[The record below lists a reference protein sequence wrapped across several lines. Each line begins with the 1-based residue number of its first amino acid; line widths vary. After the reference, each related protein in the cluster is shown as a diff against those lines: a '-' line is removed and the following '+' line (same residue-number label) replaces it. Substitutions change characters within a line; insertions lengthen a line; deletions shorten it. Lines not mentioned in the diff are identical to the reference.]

1 MTKFEPFPKVPRL
14 SRECVITEK
23 IDGTNASVWIIDVNP
38 PVGESM
44 IVVPMDAITVNV
56 NGHEV
61 AVVAGSRNRFITP
74 NKDNLCFARWV
85 HTHAEELVMELGYG
99 THFGEWWG
107 SGIQRGYGLEKGEKR
122 FSLFNTNAHH
132 AEDLSLCHVVPIIH
146 QGMFSTWLVEFAM
159 LGLKSYGSKA
169 APGFMNPEGVM
180 IYHSGSRGYFKKT
193 FENDEG
199 GKG

>member
-1 MTKFEPFPKVPRL
+1 MTKFEPFPKIPRL

-23 IDGTNASVWIIDVNP
+23 IDGTNASVWILDMDTP
-38 PVGESM
+38 EMDLPY
-44 IVVPMDAITVNV
+44 VPMEAILVNV
-56 NGHEV
+56 NVHEV
-61 AVVAGSRNRFITP
+61 AVIAGSRKRFITP
-74 NKDNLCFARWV
+74 QDDNFGFARWV
-85 HTHAEELVMELGYG
+85 YAHAEELVEELGYG

-122 FSLFNTNAHH
+122 FSLFNTGVWKG
-132 AEDLSLCHVVPIIH
+132 EDLNLCHVVPVLH
-146 QGMFSTWLVEFAM
+146 QGMFTSGTVELCMENLQAR
-159 LGLKSYGSKA
+159 GSSA

-193 FENDEG
+193 FEGDEG